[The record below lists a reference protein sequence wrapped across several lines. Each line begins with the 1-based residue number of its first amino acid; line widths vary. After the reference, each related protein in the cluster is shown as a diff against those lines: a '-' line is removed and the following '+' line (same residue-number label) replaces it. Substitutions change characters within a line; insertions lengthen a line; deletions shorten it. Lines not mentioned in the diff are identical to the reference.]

1 MLGVHPTLPA
11 SAANDEVHLSGVP
24 ADRLST
30 GFGPICPD
38 YGQIAVA
45 ASAGW
50 VWAAKVGAR
59 GENGIINEARMADGG
74 KALLE
79 ETIRKGIEVVVKE
92 RRCAVIDC
100 FLDGI

>member
-11 SAANDEVHLSGVP
+11 SAKSEEVQLAGVP

-38 YGQIAVA
+38 YSQIAVA

-50 VWAAKVGAR
+50 VWGAKAGAR
-59 GENGIINEARMADGG
+59 GENGSIGDSSVEDGG